1 MTLLCPAHSMVVG
14 NGDGAVTDNSIN
26 GTASCGNEWLN
37 NEVVRKHWNW
47 TGVIET
53 DCGAMNN
60 PNMCGLK
67 QEMVKGKL
75 TKLDACPGAQAHAV
89 QSIKATVDIE
99 CQGSFSSL
107 PNATNYSEIAI
118 TQMQQAV
125 ARVFKGRFQIGEFDP
140 NNQHYANV
148 TNETVFSEVI
158 DRVVA
163 GVQSKNE
170 KKKQLNFPD
179 GLL

>member
-1 MTLLCPAHSMVVG
+1 MVVG

-67 QEMVKGKL
+67 QELVKGKL

-89 QSIKATVDIE
+89 QS
-99 CQGSFSSL
+99 
-107 PNATNYSEIAI
+107 
-118 TQMQQAV
+118 
-125 ARVFKGRFQIGEFDP
+125 GRFQIGEFDP
-140 NNQHYANV
+140 NNEHYANV

>member
-1 MTLLCPAHSMVVG
+1 
-14 NGDGAVTDNSIN
+14 
-26 GTASCGNEWLN
+26 
-37 NEVVRKHWNW
+37 
-47 TGVIET
+47 
-53 DCGAMNN
+53 
-60 PNMCGLK
+60 
-67 QEMVKGKL
+67 
-75 TKLDACPGAQAHAV
+75 
-89 QSIKATVDIE
+89 
-99 CQGSFSSL
+99 
-107 PNATNYSEIAI
+107 
-118 TQMQQAV
+118 MQQAV

-140 NNQHYANV
+140 NNEHYANV